1 MVKPMLK
8 RMAKIIQDFQF
19 ASKFCINIALSAVFL
34 LFDAPKGGFWL

>member
-19 ASKFCINIALSAVFL
+19 ASLFGINIAFGAVFRVA
-34 LFDAPKGGFWL
+34 DEPKGVFWP